1 MSPDPLHPRDERPEP
16 DPATGSSYSR
26 NVTPAPLTVAAWLT
40 LVEGLLTLAFATT
53 EVLSLDS
60 DRLVMGVTT
69 GVFFL
74 AYGAGLVV
82 CAWGMNAVRPWSRG
96 PVLLAQL
103 IWLGLAWN
111 LRTGDTRPVAIGLAV
126 VAAIVLAGLLH
137 PRSIDALERAA
148 DRRA

>member
-1 MSPDPLHPRDERPEP
+1 MSPDPLHPRDEGPEQ
-16 DPATGSSYSR
+16 DPTTRSPYSR
-26 NVTPAPLTVAAWLT
+26 YCAPAPLAVAAGLT
-40 LVEGLLTLAFATT
+40 FVEGLLTLAFAVT

-74 AYGAGLVV
+74 AYGAGLVA
-82 CAWGMNAVRPWSRG
+82 CAWEMNTVRPWSRG

-111 LRTGDTRPVAIGLAV
+111 FRTGDTRQVAIGLAV

-137 PRSIDALERAA
+137 PRSIQALERAS
-148 DRRA
+148 

>member
-1 MSPDPLHPRDERPEP
+1 VH
-16 DPATGSSYSR
+16 G
-26 NVTPAPLTVAAWLT
+26 TPAPLAAAAGLT
-40 LVEGLLTLAFATT
+40 FIEGLLTVVFGVT
-53 EVLSLDS
+53 EVFSLDS
-60 DRLVMGVTT
+60 DRLVMGVST

-111 LRTGDTRPVAIGLAV
+111 FRSGDTRPVAVGLAV
-126 VAAIVLAGLLH
+126 MAAIVLAGLLH

-148 DRRA
+148 NRSQP

>member
-1 MSPDPLHPRDERPEP
+1 MIPDPLHPRDEGPEQGP
-16 DPATGSSYSR
+16 TARSPYSR
-26 NVTPAPLTVAAWLT
+26 YGAPAPLVVAAWLT
-40 LVEGLLTLAFATT
+40 FVEGLLTVAFAIT
-53 EVLSLDS
+53 EVISVDR

-74 AYGAGLVV
+74 SYGAVLVA
-82 CAWGMNAVRPWSRG
+82 CAWGMNTVRPWSRG

-111 LRTGDTRPVAIGLAV
+111 FRTGDTLPVAIGLAV

-137 PRSIDALERAA
+137 PRSIDALERAS
-148 DRRA
+148 

>member
-1 MSPDPLHPRDERPEP
+1 M
-16 DPATGSSYSR
+16 
-26 NVTPAPLTVAAWLT
+26 
-40 LVEGLLTLAFATT
+40 VEGLLTLAFATT

-69 GVFFL
+69 GAFFL

-82 CAWGMNAVRPWSRG
+82 CAWGMNIVRPWSRG

-111 LRTGDTRPVAIGLAV
+111 LRAGDTRPVAIGLAV